1 LIIGAA
7 SLFFCTNCLG
17 IIGAVFCFM
26 AMQAADQGNIADAES
41 KLKWGKIITI
51 VGFVIGVIL
60 TIGLVLF
67 YAAEIAAALGSG
79 H

>member
-1 LIIGAA
+1 MAGVSA
-7 SLFFCTNCLG
+7 FFCTCCFGL
-17 IIGAVFCFM
+17 IGAVFCFM

-51 VGFVIGVIL
+51 VGLVIGVIGS
-60 TIGLVLF
+60 IVSVLF
-67 YAAEIAAALGSG
+67 YAAQIAAALGT